1 MRQLAAALAAT
12 TVFAPLITAIPMAAR
27 ITITMSLARI
37 GTSITQGT
45 AIGMIGMVTLVGTSD
60 TIVVVMDIVMV
71 RMSISTSLGWTAT
84 LSMKIGM
91 YSICDADVIFVG
103 WEMIVRVT
111 IVCFLHLLLVLSL
124 PLFLLFVAQV
134 ASAVTNGR
142 GHHQW
147 HRTSKCLCSKHQ

>member
-1 MRQLAAALAAT
+1 M
-12 TVFAPLITAIPMAAR
+12 
-27 ITITMSLARI
+27 
-37 GTSITQGT
+37 GT
-45 AIGMIGMVTLVGTSD
+45 IGMITWATLIGTSD
-60 TIVVVMDIVMV
+60 TIMVVMDIGMV
-71 RMSISTSLGWTAT
+71 RMSISTTS
-84 LSMKIGM
+84 SMKIGR

-111 IVCFLHLLLVLSL
+111 IVSFLRLFWVLSL
-124 PLFLLFVAQV
+124 PLFALFVAQV

>member
-1 MRQLAAALAAT
+1 MRQLAATLAAT
-12 TVFAPLITAIPMAAR
+12 TVFAPLITAIPMAGR

-71 RMSISTSLGWTAT
+71 RMSISTGCLGWIAT

-91 YSICDADVIFVG
+91 DSICDADVIFVG
-103 WEMIVRVT
+103 WEMIVRAT

-124 PLFLLFVAQV
+124 P
-134 ASAVTNGR
+134 
-142 GHHQW
+142 
-147 HRTSKCLCSKHQ
+147 